1 MSEELSGGTL
11 LPNQRTTK
19 VWDSYLACEYAEFFA
34 EIEDVSN
41 EEKIEAWSYL
51 IVTGKCWSL
60 QGWYGRTATALIEQG
75 LIDEDGFINW
85 NELDNLINEVL

>member
-1 MSEELSGGTL
+1 MSEDIVGGAL

-19 VWDSYLACEYAEFFA
+19 VWDDYLACAYAEGFA
-34 EIEDVSN
+34 EGEDASN
-41 EEKIEAWSYL
+41 EEKLEAWSYL

-60 QGWYGRTATALIEQG
+60 QGQYGRTATALIEQG